1 MSISKKL
8 SRKEFLQ
15 LSGLALAGAM
25 LPNATAFAAP
35 ARKTGVQLY
44 TLREQLPKDLEGTL
58 KKVAAIGYKE
68 VELFGYSDGKFFGK
82 TAKEFKALL
91 KSLGL
96 SAPSGHYTTGTS
108 TAMPSAKGTL
118 ANDWNRAVADA
129 AELGQK
135 YMICA
140 FLFPDERKTLDQYKR
155 HIELFNKS
163 AEVCKKSGIQFGYH
177 NHDFEFVPINGQV
190 PYDLILKGT
199 DPKMV
204 QMELD
209 LYWTSFAKVDALDLF
224 KKNPGRFPMWHVK
237 DMEKSASRTFAEVG
251 TGSIDFKRLFA
262 AAGTAGLKHFF
273 VEQDQTKRPPLESI
287 EISYKNV
294 QKLLA

>member
-15 LSGLALAGAM
+15 LGGLALAGAL

-82 TAKEFKALL
+82 PAKEFKALL

-118 ANDWNRAVADA
+118 SNDWNRAVADA
-129 AELGQK
+129 AEVGQQ

-155 HIELFNKS
+155 HIDLFNKS
-163 AEVCKKSGIQFGYH
+163 AEACKKSGIQFGYH
-177 NHDFEFVPINGQV
+177 NHDFEFVPIDGQV

-199 DPKMV
+199 DPKLV

-224 KKNPGRFPMWHVK
+224 KKHPGRFPMWHVK
-237 DMEKSASRTFAEVG
+237 DMEKSESRTFAEVG
-251 TGSIDFKRLFA
+251 TGSIDFKRIFA
-262 AAGTAGLKHFF
+262 AANTAGLKHFF

>member
-25 LPNATAFAAP
+25 LPSVSALAAP

-82 TAKEFKALL
+82 TPKEFKAML

-96 SAPSGHYTTGTS
+96 SAPSGHYTTGAS

-118 ANDWNRAVADA
+118 SNDWNRAVADA

-177 NHDFEFVPINGQV
+177 NHDFEFQPIEGQV
-190 PYDLILKGT
+190 PYDLILQGT

-209 LYWTSFAKVDALDLF
+209 LY
-224 KKNPGRFPMWHVK
+224 
-237 DMEKSASRTFAEVG
+237 
-251 TGSIDFKRLFA
+251 
-262 AAGTAGLKHFF
+262 
-273 VEQDQTKRPPLESI
+273 
-287 EISYKNV
+287 
-294 QKLLA
+294 